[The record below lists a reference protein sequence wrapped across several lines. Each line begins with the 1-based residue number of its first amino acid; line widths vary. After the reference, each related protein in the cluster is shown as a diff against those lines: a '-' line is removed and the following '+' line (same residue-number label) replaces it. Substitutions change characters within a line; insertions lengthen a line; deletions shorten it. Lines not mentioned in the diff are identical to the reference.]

1 MKVMT
6 LPTHDR
12 SGRWSCWVL
21 AVGLVTLLAG
31 SACQR
36 APGGPAAEVVRSTP
50 AVDLAPV
57 ETAVPSRPRI
67 VVLGDSLTAGLGIAP
82 EEAYPARLQER
93 LDAEGFSYEVVNAGV
108 SGDTTAGGR
117 RRAEWAL
124 DGDVRVLIVAL
135 GGNDGLRGLPTGQM
149 QDNLKAIIE
158 LARLRDVAV
167 LLAGMEAPPNF
178 GEAYTREFRQVF
190 YDLADEGGVTFVPFL
205 LDGVAGEARFN
216 QGDGIHPNATGARRV
231 ADLLWP
237 AVREILTSQAVP

>member
-1 MKVMT
+1 MVVSP
-6 LPTHDR
+6 LPRDG
-12 SGRWSCWVL
+12 SGRWSRWVL
-21 AVGLVTLLAG
+21 AAGLVTLLAG

-36 APGGPAAEVVRSTP
+36 APGETAAEAVRSTP
-50 AVDLAPV
+50 AADLAPV

-93 LDAEGFSYEVVNAGV
+93 LDAEGFSYDVVNAGV

-135 GGNDGLRGLPTGQM
+135 GGNDALRGLPTEQM
-149 QDNLKAIIE
+149 KDNLEAIIE
-158 LARLRDVAV
+158 LARSRDVAV

-178 GEAYTREFRQVF
+178 GEAYTNEFRQVF
-190 YDLADEGGVTFVPFL
+190 HDLADEGSVTFVPFL
-205 LDGVAGEARFN
+205 LDGVAGEPGFN
-216 QGDGIHPNATGARRV
+216 QRDGIHPNATGARRV

-237 AVREILTSQAVP
+237 ALREILASQAVP